1 MMQKPIAAIATP
13 YGKGAISIIR
23 ISGENVISIVGHL
36 FPKTSLTKI
45 KPNTM
50 KHTQLIEKNQLID
63 DVMVVTYYAP
73 KSYTG
78 EDMIEIFTHGGI
90 RVTQNV
96 LQAVLRCGIDLAKPG
111 EFTERA
117 YLNKK
122 IDLIQAESVM
132 DIIEAENDLQIQ
144 IAQAG
149 HQSQISKT
157 ITEYKQIIMGWITH
171 IEVNIDYP
179 EYESENQV
187 TQSFLKPKIQAFL
200 EEVKKAIIASKR
212 NNIISHGIKTAIIGK
227 PNVGKSSLLNALIKE
242 DKAIVTDIPGT
253 TRDIVEG
260 SLHLGGIKLHLID
273 TAGIRHSED
282 TIERIGIDK
291 SKKMMDQ
298 AELVI
303 FVLDQT
309 KPLDQE
315 ETTLLTSLNN
325 KPYILVGNKEDLGEN
340 QTGLDVISISAKN
353 STHLDQLES
362 KINELFDI
370 ANIQTTDL
378 KYLSN
383 ERQISLLEKSYEHLV
398 KALQSTLTETPI
410 DMIQLDLRDAWEA
423 LSEITG
429 DTYHESLV
437 DDMFRRFCLGK

>member
-23 ISGENVISIVGHL
+23 ISGENCISLIEGV
-36 FPKTSLTKI
+36 FPNVALNKLS
-45 KPNTM
+45 PNTM
-50 KHTQLIEKNQLID
+50 KRTQLIEQHQLID
-63 DVMVVTYYAP
+63 DVMVVTYHGP

-78 EDMIEIFTHGGI
+78 EDMVEIFSHGGVRI
-90 RVTQNV
+90 TQNV
-96 LQAVLRCGIDLAKPG
+96 LQAILRCGIDLAKPG

-132 DIIEAENDLQIQ
+132 DIIEAENELQIQ

-149 HQSQISKT
+149 LQSQISKT
-157 ITEYKQIIMGWITH
+157 IRQYKNTIMGWITH

-187 TQSFLKPKIQAFL
+187 TQTFLKPKIQAFL
-200 EEVKKAIIASKR
+200 EEVKNAIAASKR

-260 SLHLGGIKLHLID
+260 YLHIGSIKLHLID

-291 SKKMMDQ
+291 SKKIMDQ

-303 FVLDQT
+303 FVFDQT
-309 KPLDQE
+309 KPLDQDE
-315 ETTLLTSLNN
+315 ALLLKSLSH
-325 KPYILVGNKEDLGEN
+325 KPHILVGNKEDLGNN
-340 QTGLDVISISAKN
+340 QTGLEVISISAKN
-353 STHLDQLES
+353 STHLEKLEA
-362 KINELFDI
+362 KINALFDI
-370 ANIQTTDL
+370 EHIQSTDL

-383 ERQISLLEKSYEHLV
+383 ERQISLLEKSYEHLE

-437 DDMFRRFCLGK
+437 EDMFRRFCLGK

>member
-23 ISGENVISIVGHL
+23 ISGENAISLIEGI
-36 FPKTSLTKI
+36 FPNVTLNNMP
-45 KPNTM
+45 PNAM
-50 KHTQLIEKNQLID
+50 KHAQVIEHDQLID
-63 DVMVVTYYAP
+63 DVMVVKYLAP

-96 LQAVLRCGIDLAKPG
+96 LQVVLRCGIDLAKPG

-149 HQSQISKT
+149 LQSQISKT
-157 ITEYKQIIMGWITH
+157 ISEYKQTIMGWITH

-260 SLHLGGIKLHLID
+260 SLHIGGIKLHLID

-303 FVLDQT
+303 FVIDQT

-315 ETTLLTSLNN
+315 ETTLLKSLKN

-340 QTGLDVISISAKN
+340 QTGLAVISISAKN
-353 STHLDQLES
+353 STHLDRLES

-370 ANIQTTDL
+370 AHIQTTDL

-383 ERQISLLEKSYEHLV
+383 ERQISLLEKSFEHLE
-398 KALQSTLTETPI
+398 KALQSTLTEIPI

>member
-23 ISGENVISIVGHL
+23 ISGENAISLIEGI
-36 FPKTSLTKI
+36 FPNVTLNNMP
-45 KPNTM
+45 PNVM
-50 KHTQLIEKNQLID
+50 KHAQVIENHQLID
-63 DVMVVTYYAP
+63 DVMVVKYLAP

-96 LQAVLRCGIDLAKPG
+96 LQLVLRCGIDLAKPG

-149 HQSQISKT
+149 LQSQISKT
-157 ITEYKQIIMGWITH
+157 ISEYKQTIMRWITH

-200 EEVKKAIIASKR
+200 DEVKKAIIASKR

-260 SLHLGGIKLHLID
+260 SLHIGGIKLHLID

-303 FVLDQT
+303 FVIDQT

-315 ETTLLTSLNN
+315 ETTLLKSLKN

-370 ANIQTTDL
+370 AHIQTTDL

-383 ERQISLLEKSYEHLV
+383 ERQISLLEKSYEHLET
-398 KALQSTLTETPI
+398 ALQSTLTETPI

>member
-23 ISGENVISIVGHL
+23 ISGENAISLIEGI
-36 FPKTSLTKI
+36 FPNVTLNNMP
-45 KPNTM
+45 PNAM
-50 KHTQLIEKNQLID
+50 KHAQVIEHDQLID
-63 DVMVVTYYAP
+63 DVMVVKYLAP

-96 LQAVLRCGIDLAKPG
+96 LQVVLRCGIDLAKPG

-149 HQSQISKT
+149 LQSQISKT
-157 ITEYKQIIMGWITH
+157 ISEYKQTIMGWITH

-227 PNVGKSSLLNALIKE
+227 PNVGKSSLLNVLIKE

-260 SLHLGGIKLHLID
+260 SLHIGGIKLHLID

-303 FVLDQT
+303 FVIDQT

-315 ETTLLTSLNN
+315 ETTLLKSLKN

-340 QTGLDVISISAKN
+340 QTGLAVISISAKN
-353 STHLDQLES
+353 STHLDRLES

-370 ANIQTTDL
+370 AHIQTTDL

-383 ERQISLLEKSYEHLV
+383 ERQISLLEKSFEHLE
-398 KALQSTLTETPI
+398 KALQSTLTEIPI

>member
-23 ISGENVISIVGHL
+23 ISGENCISLIEEV
-36 FPKTSLTKI
+36 FPNIALNKLS
-45 KPNTM
+45 PNTM
-50 KHTQLIEKNQLID
+50 KRTQLIEHHQLID
-63 DVMVVTYYAP
+63 DVMVVTYHAP

-78 EDMIEIFTHGGI
+78 EDMVEIFSHGGVRI
-90 RVTQNV
+90 TQNV
-96 LQAVLRCGIDLAKPG
+96 LQAILRCGTDLAKPG

-132 DIIEAENDLQIQ
+132 DIIEAENELQIQ

-149 HQSQISKT
+149 LQSQISKT
-157 ITEYKQIIMGWITH
+157 IRQYKHTIMGWITH

-187 TQSFLKPKIQAFL
+187 TQTFLKPKIQAFL
-200 EEVKKAIIASKR
+200 EEVKKAIAASKR

-260 SLHLGGIKLHLID
+260 FLYIGGIKLHLID

-282 TIERIGIDK
+282 MIERIGIDK
-291 SKKMMDQ
+291 SKKMLDQ

-309 KPLDQE
+309 KPLDQDE
-315 ETTLLTSLNN
+315 ALLLKSLIH
-325 KPYILVGNKEDLGEN
+325 KPYILVGNKEDLGKN

-353 STHLDQLES
+353 STHLEQLES
-362 KINELFDI
+362 KINALFGI
-370 ANIQTTDL
+370 EHMQSTDL

-383 ERQISLLEKSYEHLV
+383 ERQISLLEKSYKHLE

-437 DDMFRRFCLGK
+437 EDMFRRFCLGK